1 MKQMKL
7 ILSIAMIAMIGM
19 FTACEDDETAEINI
33 GTVDYPET
41 IEVGETVTITTNIVS
56 DEKLEEIIL
65 RKGTEDIDTVEDF
78 SDNYSHAYNYTGVLA
93 NTEDAGK
100 TLELALI
107 ATDKKDNQKTSNFE
121 ITVKESGDSINTYS
135 DVTIGSIS
143 RNTTD
148 KTYYDAINNTLYF
161 HDDADAYKSDFG
173 YIYGSN
179 NGATVCSPDWSSIES
194 LNQGTGSWNSK
205 KATRFIT
212 TELTANDFDAIG
224 ADVDADLVIENN
236 VSAPSDEYV
245 NHLEVGGTNENV
257 EVIGFETEEGN
268 KGLIKI
274 KSIDEGSSADYPNE
288 SGTITIDVKIQK

>member
-33 GTVDYPET
+33 GTIDYPET

-65 RKGTEDIDTVEDF
+65 RKGTADIDTVEDF

-135 DVTIGSIS
+135 DKILGS
-143 RNTTD
+143 
-148 KTYYDAINNTLYF
+148 Y
-161 HDDADAYKSDFG
+161 
-173 YIYGSN
+173 
-179 NGATVCSPDWSSIES
+179 
-194 LNQGTGSWNSK
+194 
-205 KATRFIT
+205 
-212 TELTANDFDAIG
+212 TA
-224 ADVDADLVIENN
+224 
-236 VSAPSDEYV
+236 S
-245 NHLEVGGTNENV
+245 
-257 EVIGFETEEGN
+257 
-268 KGLIKI
+268 
-274 KSIDEGSSADYPNE
+274 EGSSFASTD
-288 SGTITIDVKIQK
+288 GTVYQLSEAASNSEEVAAASEE